1 MQINESFRKLI
12 PPLSSEEYAQLEE
25 NCKADGI
32 RDPLVVWRGTLI
44 DGHNRYDIAQKH
56 GLEFQ
61 VVEKDFEDENH
72 VKIWMIRN
80 QKGRRNLTD
89 GWKYMLAEAEKTIQ
103 TEIGAAIRKATEG
116 RPKQAEIVDGNQEK
130 LLSIIDNSLTEN
142 PSDIMEKQKHNTRKK
157 IAESLGWST
166 GKVAMAD
173 RVFKS
178 EKPEIKAAVLSGE
191 KSINEAYKE
200 IKKVEIE
207 AKRDE
212 IRETLTAQYLETG
225 EKKYRVIYA
234 DPPWKYG
241 NAMPE
246 YVTTPE
252 DHYPAMSTIDI
263 CAMPIND
270 ICENDAV
277 LFLWTTSPHLEETF
291 EVIKA
296 WGFKYKT
303 SFVWDK
309 VKHNM
314 GHYNSV
320 RHEFLLVCTKGS
332 CVPDVKKLFDSV
344 VTEERTTHSKK
355 PETFREII
363 DTIYTDGNRIELF
376 ARNVNKE
383 GWDVYGNQS

>member
-1 MQINESFRKLI
+1 MHKR
-12 PPLSSEEYAQLEE
+12 
-25 NCKADGI
+25 
-32 RDPLVVWRGTLI
+32 V
-44 DGHNRYDIAQKH
+44 
-56 GLEFQ
+56 
-61 VVEKDFEDENH
+61 
-72 VKIWMIRN
+72 
-80 QKGRRNLTD
+80 
-89 GWKYMLAEAEKTIQ
+89 
-103 TEIGAAIRKATEG
+103 
-116 RPKQAEIVDGNQEK
+116 
-130 LLSIIDNSLTEN
+130 
-142 PSDIMEKQKHNTRKK
+142 KK
-157 IAESLGWST
+157 IEAT
-166 GKVAMAD
+166 AT
-173 RVFKS
+173 
-178 EKPEIKAAVLSGE
+178 PETIAAVRSGE

-207 AKRDE
+207 SKRDE

-225 EKKYRVIYA
+225 EKKYRIIYA
-234 DPPWKYG
+234 DPPWSYG
-241 NAMPE
+241 NNMPE
-246 YVTTPE
+246 YFTDAK

-263 CAMPIND
+263 CAMPISD

>member
-56 GLEFQ
+56 GLDYT
-61 VVEKDFEDENH
+61 VVEKEFEDETAA
-72 VKIWMIRN
+72 KIWMVTN
-80 QKGRRNLTD
+80 QFGRRNLNN
-89 GWKYMLAEAEKTIQ
+89 YQRSVLALSMEELFKEKAKENQVRKPADSVRQNSAEQ
-103 TEIGAAIRKATEG
+103 NEG
-116 RPKQAEIVDGNQEK
+116 TTPIE
-130 LLSIIDNSLTEN
+130 
-142 PSDIMEKQKHNTRKK
+142 TRKELAKLANVSHDTIMRVKK
-157 IAESLGWST
+157 IEAT
-166 GKVAMAD
+166 AT
-173 RVFKS
+173 
-178 EKPEIKAAVLSGE
+178 PETIAAVRSGE

-234 DPPWKYG
+234 DPPWSYG
-241 NAMPE
+241 NNMPE
-246 YVTTPE
+246 YFTDAK